1 MEKDVSEM
9 TISELNDA
17 LQEIYLSFPPASLI
31 LRAVDIHLEIKRR
44 INETL
49 EKSKNND

>member
-31 LRAVDIHLEIKRR
+31 LRAVDIHLERKRR
-44 INETL
+44 INDL
-49 EKSKNND
+49 VQLPKNND